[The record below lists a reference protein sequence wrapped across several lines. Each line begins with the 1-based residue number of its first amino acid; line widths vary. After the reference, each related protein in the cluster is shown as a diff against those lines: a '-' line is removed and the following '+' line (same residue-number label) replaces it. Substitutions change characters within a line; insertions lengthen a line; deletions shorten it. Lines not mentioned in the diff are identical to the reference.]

1 MSAFVCSVLYAL
13 SLYLVLAMALEW
25 VWVFCWI
32 AFGIEL
38 DKICVQKFCCNPNE
52 PFWIIYRI
60 HCWPNIKCDYNRAKC
75 IGFRVNKA
83 WVYCLSGE
91 EVNVWEIRTLWVRE
105 WERGKKCQTRR
116 RLEIDWCCL
125 CVHVE
130 RRAATKR
137 FIQCAS
143 NWWRTDK
150 SLT

>member
-91 EVNVWEIRTLWVRE
+91 EVNVWEIPNIVSERE
-105 WERGKKCQTRR
+105 REGRNAKHVVDWKS
-116 RLEIDWCCL
+116 IDVV
-125 CVHVE
+125 CVCMSRDE
-130 RRAATKR
+130 RRPNDLNNAPQIDDELINR
-137 FIQCAS
+137 
-143 NWWRTDK
+143 
-150 SLT
+150 